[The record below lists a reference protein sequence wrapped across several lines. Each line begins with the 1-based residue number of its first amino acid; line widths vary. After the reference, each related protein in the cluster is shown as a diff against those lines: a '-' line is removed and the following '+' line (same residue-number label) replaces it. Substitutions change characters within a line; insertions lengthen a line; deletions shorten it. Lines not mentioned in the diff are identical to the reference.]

1 MENIFAYNTPDKRVI
16 SKIYKNLT
24 QLRNKKTNNP
34 IKKCAEDLNRYGS
47 KEELQMANR
56 HMKRCSRSLIIREMQ
71 IKTTMDNLSEW
82 LSSINQRTK
91 SVGEDVVKREP
102 SYTVG
107 GTANW
112 YSCYG
117 KQYGF
122 FKKLKQT
129 YLLTQQLHFWV
140 FVQRKPKQ

>member
-1 MENIFAYNTPDKRVI
+1 
-16 SKIYKNLT
+16 
-24 QLRNKKTNNP
+24 
-34 IKKCAEDLNRYGS
+34 
-47 KEELQMANR
+47 MANR
-56 HMKRCSRSLIIREMQ
+56 HMKKCSRPLIIREMQ

-107 GTANW
+107 GTENW
-112 YSCYG
+112 DSCYG

-122 FKKLKQT
+122 FKKLI
-129 YLLTQQLHFWV
+129 
-140 FVQRKPKQ
+140 